1 MRTEHVRYLLPDYS
15 AGRLEKAEQTL
26 VSEHLQTCDEC
37 RAELDEI
44 RSILAQ
50 LNMSDVLKP
59 SNSYFSSL
67 VPRIRQRLEG
77 KQSFSWLGNPFT
89 TKLVLPFSV
98 AVLSIL
104 LLSNV
109 EFIVEEPVNPLNN
122 LVADV
127 LPEDVIDFVAEASRP
142 TLWTTR
148 QAQEIAEKLVAG
160 HVSEGHALR
169 YVLQTDPAES
179 IEQTQELLRELDE
192 SQIQQLLQKLG
203 ERAIL

>member
-1 MRTEHVRYLLPDYS
+1 MRIEHAKYLLPDYS
-15 AGRLEKAEQTL
+15 IGKLDQAEQTL
-26 VSEHLQTCDEC
+26 VSEHLQACDVC
-37 RAELDEI
+37 RADLDEI
-44 RSILAQ
+44 RGILAQ
-50 LNMSDVLKP
+50 LKTSDVVKP

-77 KQSFSWLGNPFT
+77 KQSSSWLGNPFT

-98 AVLSIL
+98 AVLAIVL
-104 LLSNV
+104 LTNV
-109 EFIVEEPVNPLNN
+109 EFTVEEPANPLNN

-160 HVSEGHALR
+160 HVSEEHALQ

-192 SQIQQLLQKLG
+192 SQIEQLLQKLG

>member
-1 MRTEHVRYLLPDYS
+1 MRTEHVKYLLPDYS
-15 AGRLEKAEQTL
+15 AAKLGQAEQNL
-26 VSEHLQTCDEC
+26 VSEHLQACDEC
-37 RAELDEI
+37 SADLDEI
-44 RSILAQ
+44 RSTLAH
-50 LNMSDVLKP
+50 LKASDMVKP
-59 SNSYFSSL
+59 SSLYFSSL

-89 TKLVLPFSV
+89 AKLVLPFSV
-98 AVLSIL
+98 AVLAIV

-109 EFIVEEPVNPLNN
+109 KLTVEEPVNPLKN

-160 HVSEGHALR
+160 HVSEKHALQ

-179 IEQTQELLRELDE
+179 IGQTQDLLRELDE